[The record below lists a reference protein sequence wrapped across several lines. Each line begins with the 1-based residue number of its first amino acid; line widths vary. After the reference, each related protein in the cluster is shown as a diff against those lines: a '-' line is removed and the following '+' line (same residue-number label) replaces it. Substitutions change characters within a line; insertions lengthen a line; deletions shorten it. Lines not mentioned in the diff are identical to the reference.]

1 MYQKENEPF
10 SNFKERQP
18 ATFHMAFVSDDA
30 KLDKERLIR
39 EGASLVEEVKREGV
53 HLVMLRDP
61 WGMPLQLCQRANKF

>member
-1 MYQKENEPF
+1 
-10 SNFKERQP
+10 
-18 ATFHMAFVSDDA
+18 MAFVSDDA